1 MTVFEDHDRRSE
13 ARNIVDYIAMHV
25 VRQAVAQRIE
35 YPKFGVSPA
44 NAMKITKEFLEAC
57 DNPPDGLE
65 AAVTAAVRV
74 VSRCLEHP
82 MVVSRRDVNSPD
94 RIDIEVRSDTDETN
108 RHGVEVTDAYLTEN
122 KLRNEVIEAMR
133 QRGLRHAVVV
143 SRGTLAAELDGVSKV
158 VDHARQSLD
167 FHIDLVPVE
176 AIEHWLSFPGY
187 GKSLGGEYLNE
198 LGSELDR
205 LSTPSMRRC
214 WLEVLNRY
222 CQRSLGR

>member
-1 MTVFEDHDRRSE
+1 MSNPWREARIDETWVMRRKGSAREWARAFLTFVTVFEDHDRRSE

-108 RHGVEVTDAYLTEN
+108 RALHNWGCSW
-122 KLRNEVIEAMR
+122 
-133 QRGLRHAVVV
+133 GLNPPV
-143 SRGTLAAELDGVSKV
+143 SRS
-158 VDHARQSLD
+158 
-167 FHIDLVPVE
+167 
-176 AIEHWLSFPGY
+176 
-187 GKSLGGEYLNE
+187 
-198 LGSELDR
+198 DR
-205 LSTPSMRRC
+205 VM
-214 WLEVLNRY
+214 
-222 CQRSLGR
+222 